1 MERSR
6 IIARDAIGRVAAVHV
21 HNAVRRALVE
31 CLAMTA
37 TGMVRRAPG
46 SLLRPTRYGLAGI
59 IAVALALSAL
69 SLLTPSTL
77 THDAWWWLI
86 WGRDLLHLSLDTRA
100 GSSWKP
106 FPVLLT
112 TPFALSGKSVA
123 PALWLVVARA
133 GCLLAMVLVFR
144 LGRRFAGWPA
154 GVLAVVGLALMDGWL
169 SEFRLGRSEGL
180 MAAFVLWAVER
191 DLDGR
196 RDQALILCGLAA
208 LLRPDFWPLLGAY
221 GIYVW
226 IRMPRHRGL
235 VAAIAILVPLLWTLP
250 ELWGSGDLLRAS
262 SAAQETSK
270 GSAGWHAASE
280 VLRFPNR
287 IVVAP
292 VLLGAVAAPLLAHR
306 RGQRTVIVLFAA
318 TAAWMLVIAAMA
330 AGGYPSL
337 PRFAIPPMT
346 VACLLAGIAFGWAL
360 AWASDRR
367 LQLVAGGLAVAAWAP
382 FAVDRWSP
390 LRGESRYDSYRV
402 ALDRD
407 LRTVVD
413 RAGGPAR
420 VRRCSQRVVTTG
432 AEIPALS
439 WYLDGYRPIRHGVRR
454 VPVVVFRARL
464 TGSRIPRPRVE
475 PGIRLRTIARYRRWI
490 VQASCG

>member
-1 MERSR
+1 MLL
-6 IIARDAIGRVAAVHV
+6 
-21 HNAVRRALVE
+21 NAG
-31 CLAMTA
+31 AMTA
-37 TGMVRRAPG
+37 TGTVRRAPG
-46 SLLRPTRYGLAGI
+46 SLRFARIGTGGI
-59 IAVALALSAL
+59 IVVALALAAV

-86 WGRDLLHLSLDTRA
+86 WGRDVLHLSLDTRG

-106 FPVLLT
+106 LPVLLT
-112 TPFALSGKSVA
+112 TPFALFGKSVA

-144 LGRRFAGWPA
+144 LARRFAGWPA
-154 GVLAVVGLALMDGWL
+154 GVLAVLGLAVMDGWL
-169 SEFRLGRSEGL
+169 SEFRLGRTEGL

-191 DLDGR
+191 DLEGR
-196 RDQALILCGLAA
+196 RDHALILCGLAA

-221 GIYVW
+221 GIYLW
-226 IRMPRHRGL
+226 LRAPGHRGL
-235 VAAIAILVPLLWTLP
+235 VAAVAILVPLLWTLP

-262 SAAQETSK
+262 SAAQETSQ
-270 GSAGWHAASE
+270 GAAGWHAASE

-287 IVVAP
+287 LVIAP
-292 VLLGAVAAPLLAHR
+292 VLAGAAAAPLLAR
-306 RGQRTVIVLFAA
+306 TREQRTVIVLFGA
-318 TAAWMLVIAAMA
+318 TVLWLLVIAAMA

-337 PRFAIPPMT
+337 SRFAIPPMA

-360 AWASDRR
+360 AWAPARR
-367 LQLVAGGLAVAAWAP
+367 LQLMAGALVVAAWAP
-382 FAVDRWSP
+382 FAVDRWNP

-402 ALDRD
+402 RLDRD

-413 RAGGPAR
+413 RVGGRAA
-420 VRRCSQRVVTTG
+420 VRRCSDRVVTTG
-432 AEIPALS
+432 AEVPALI

-464 TGSRIPRPRVE
+464 AGSDTPRPRVE
-475 PGIRLRTIARYRRWI
+475 PGLQLHTIARHGRWI
-490 VQASCG
+490 VQAACSRPVASRRP

>member
-1 MERSR
+1 M
-6 IIARDAIGRVAAVHV
+6 
-21 HNAVRRALVE
+21 
-31 CLAMTA
+31 
-37 TGMVRRAPG
+37 
-46 SLLRPTRYGLAGI
+46 AGI
-59 IAVALALSAL
+59 VAVALALSAL

-86 WGRDLLHLSLDTRA
+86 WGRDVLHLSLDTRG

-112 TPFALSGKSVA
+112 TPLALGGKSVA

-154 GVLAVVGLALMDGWL
+154 GVLAVAGLALMDGWL

-191 DLDGR
+191 DLEGR
-196 RDQALILCGLAA
+196 RDKALMLCGFAA

-226 IRMPRHRGL
+226 LRTPRHRVL

-262 SAAQETSK
+262 SAAQETSQ

-287 IVVAP
+287 LVVAP
-292 VLLGAVAAPLLAHR
+292 VLVGAVVAPLLAYR
-306 RGQRTVIVLFAA
+306 REQRAVIVLFGA
-318 TAAWMLVIAAMA
+318 TVAWMLVIAAMA

-337 PRFAIPPMT
+337 SRFAIPPLA

-360 AWASDRR
+360 EWAPDKR
-367 LQLVAGGLAVAAWAP
+367 LQLVAGGLVVAAWAP
-382 FAVDRWSP
+382 FAVDRWHP

-402 ALDRD
+402 ALDRE

-413 RAGGPAR
+413 RVGGRAV
-420 VRRCSQRVVTTG
+420 VRRCSDRVVTTG
-432 AEIPALS
+432 AEIPALI

-454 VPVVVFRARL
+454 APVVVFRARL
-464 TGSRIPRPRVE
+464 SGSRIPRPRVE
-475 PGIRLRTIARYRRWI
+475 PGIRLRTIARHGRWT
-490 VQASCG
+490 VQASCGQRTASGRAGA